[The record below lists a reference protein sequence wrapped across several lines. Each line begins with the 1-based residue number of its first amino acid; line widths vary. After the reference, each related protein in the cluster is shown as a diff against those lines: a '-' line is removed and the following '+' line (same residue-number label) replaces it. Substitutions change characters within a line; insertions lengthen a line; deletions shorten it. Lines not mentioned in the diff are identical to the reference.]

1 MGTTVLLSAE
11 EFLNLP
17 DMPGK
22 QELLDGELI
31 ELPPA
36 KLTHLQ
42 VIKWFQELLETVL
55 PRTRVWVDG
64 GYQLGRRSR
73 LQPDVSV
80 SWPDQRVEND
90 WMQGA
95 PMLIVEVISP
105 ANRPGQIDRKIA
117 AYLDQGAAEVWVVYP
132 EAPSMTVFRKGS
144 WERITET
151 YESSMVGVTVDLHRM
166 VQPSA

>member
-1 MGTTVLLSAE
+1 MGTTQLSAE

-22 QELLDGELI
+22 QELLEGELI

-42 VIKWFQELLETVL
+42 VIKWFRKLLESVL
-55 PRTRVWVDG
+55 PESRVWAEG
-64 GYQLGRRSR
+64 GYQLGHRSW

-90 WMQGA
+90 WMQGP
-95 PMLIVEVISP
+95 PMLAIEVISP
-105 ANRPGQIDRKIA
+105 ANRPDQIDKKIA

-144 WERITET
+144 WERVTGT
-151 YESSMVGVTVDLHRM
+151 YESSLVGVTVDLHRV